1 MQGRLMIAQG
11 RPDTAIALLEEVLQV
26 ALEQGRHGNVIT
38 ILVLLTLAY
47 HAGGNTQQTLQI
59 LEQALALAES
69 AGYIRTFVDEGSAI
83 AILLTEFCS
92 RYQRR
97 PVSEQEKISLEY
109 IYTVLA
115 ALGQDTPTSWT
126 ISQHAHEREETLL
139 DTLSEREH
147 AVLLLIAKGLSNQEI
162 AHELVVTVSTVKTH
176 LNNIYAKL
184 HVHTRLQAVTR
195 AYDLGLL
202 SRGEVETNHANHL
215 DHSAKI

>member
-1 MQGRLMIAQG
+1 M
-11 RPDTAIALLEEVLQV
+11 
-26 ALEQGRHGNVIT
+26 
-38 ILVLLTLAY
+38 
-47 HAGGNTQQTLQI
+47 
-59 LEQALALAES
+59 
-69 AGYIRTFVDEGSAI
+69 

-97 PVSEQEKISLEY
+97 PVSEQERISFEY

-126 ISQHAHEREETLL
+126 ISHQAQEREEALL
-139 DTLSEREH
+139 DALSEREH
-147 AVLLLIAKGLSNQEI
+147 TVLLLIAEGLSNQEI
-162 AHELVVTVSTVKTH
+162 ARALVVTVSTVKTH

-202 SRGEVETNHANHL
+202 SRGDTETEQLNHL
-215 DHSAKI
+215 DHSTKV